1 MLHKVK
7 IESFNN
13 GANAHVYVDEKP
25 LKASAV
31 DVHMEVRCMPQT
43 DITVCSEPELE
54 IDSLVTFDFTPK
66 TYKMAMEVL
75 KAGLKKN
82 DLVAFLSV
90 NSLIAEI
97 EKGKK

>member
-7 IESFNN
+7 IESFNS
-13 GANAHVYVDEKP
+13 GANAHVYVDDKNI
-25 LKASAV
+25 KASAV
-31 DVHMEVRCMPQT
+31 DVHMEVSCMPQT
-43 DITVCSEPELE
+43 DISIVSEPELE
-54 IDSLVTFDFTPK
+54 IDSLVTYDFTPK

>member
-13 GANAHVYVDEKP
+13 GANAHVYVDDTKV
-25 LKASAV
+25 KASAV
-31 DVHMEVRCMPQT
+31 DVHMEVSCVPQT
-43 DITVCSEPELE
+43 DITICSEPELE

-66 TYKMAMEVL
+66 TYKMAVEVL

-82 DLVAFLSV
+82 ELVAFLGV
-90 NSLIAEI
+90 NSLIAQI
-97 EKGKK
+97 EKK

>member
-7 IESFNN
+7 VESFNN
-13 GANAHVYVDEKP
+13 GANAHVYVDDKNI
-25 LKASAV
+25 KASAV
-31 DVHMEVRCMPQT
+31 DVHMEVSCVPQT
-43 DITVCSEPELE
+43 DITICSEPDLE

-82 DLVAFLSV
+82 DLVAYLSV
-90 NSLIAEI
+90 NSLVAEI
-97 EKGKK
+97 EKK